1 LCLVWVFR
9 LSTFR
14 SPPPEVGPLRAPI
27 ASFSHRHLPQ
37 RCSGQIA
44 PEPSPVDCSAFCF
57 MFYLVSLYF
66 VSFVLFCF
74 DFHLYF
80 VFVGFPCICFS
91 ISLYCFSLFVSCVFL
106 FLQFYRSSLR
116 QFRHSPSTVGPFSAP
131 PPRRASNA
139 SFSVRDLLARDRCQ
153 GISIGLRFSALSVKE

>member
-1 LCLVWVFR
+1 M
-9 LSTFR
+9 FR
-14 SPPPEVGPLRAPI
+14 SPPPKVGPLRAPT

-37 RCSGQIA
+37 WCSSQIA
-44 PEPSPVDCSAFCF
+44 PEPSPVDRSAFCF

-80 VFVGFPCICFS
+80 VFVGFPYIFFS
-91 ISLYCFSLFVSCVFL
+91 FSLYCFSLFVSCVFW
-106 FLQFYRSSLR
+106 FLQFCQSSPCL
-116 QFRHSPSTVGPFSAP
+116 FRHSPSTAWPFSAP
-131 PPRRASNA
+131 PPHRASNA

-153 GISIGLRFSALSVKE
+153 GISVGMRFSALSVKE